1 MREVTVSRFVPR
13 SPPTVTRALTP
24 EAMVEYEGSFE
35 VREVGDEDGATVV
48 TAGGRGIEFTLRF
61 ERTDHGLRYEQ
72 WGEAGPFDE
81 METTVTVDPAEGGS
95 TVTAHSTVGL
105 GLPLSTV
112 TDRVA
117 AWKRRGELE
126 RALDA
131 LAADL

>member
-1 MREVTVSRFVPR
+1 MREVTVTRFVPR

-35 VREVGDEDGATVV
+35 VRGVGDEAGATVV
-48 TAGGRGIEFTLRF
+48 TAGARGVEFTLRF
-61 ERTDHGLRYEQ
+61 ERTDDGLRYEQ
-72 WGEAGPFDE
+72 WGDAGPFE
-81 METTVTVDPAEGGS
+81 TMETSVTVDPADGGS
-95 TVTAHSTVGL
+95 TVTARSSVGL
-105 GLPLSTV
+105 GLPLPSV

-117 AWKRRGELE
+117 AWKRRGELD

>member
-13 SPPTVTRALTP
+13 SPPTLARMLTP

-35 VREVGDEDGATVV
+35 VRDVQDRTDGTFVTV
-48 TAGGRGIEFTLRF
+48 GGRGVEFVLRF
-61 ERTDHGLRYEQ
+61 EETDDGLRYEQ
-72 WGEAGPFDE
+72 AGQAGPFDA
-81 METTVTVDPAEGGS
+81 METAVTVDADSDGS
-95 TVTAHSTVGL
+95 TVTARSSVSL
-105 GLPLSTV
+105 GLPLPSL

-131 LAADL
+131 VVEDC